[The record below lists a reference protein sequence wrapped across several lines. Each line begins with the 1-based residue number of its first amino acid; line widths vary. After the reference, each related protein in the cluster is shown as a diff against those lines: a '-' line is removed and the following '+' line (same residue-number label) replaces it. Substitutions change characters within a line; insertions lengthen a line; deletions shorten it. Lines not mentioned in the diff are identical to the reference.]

1 MSSDLDIFMDMMPAN
16 NIIFDDDIEQEKPN
30 SYYQGKGIHLLKQ
43 LKEKDHY
50 FHFLQSIVVDFK
62 KLDEDQQKCIKE
74 IMGIRPEIIIKE
86 KIVFKEK
93 KVKQTKPKM
102 NTYDDY

>member
-1 MSSDLDIFMDMMPAN
+1 MSSDLDIFMDMIPDD
-16 NIIFDDDIEQEKPN
+16 NIIFDDDIEQDRPN

-50 FHFLQSIVVDFK
+50 FYFLQSIVSDFK
-62 KLDEDQQKCIKE
+62 KLDEEQQKSIKE
-74 IMGIRPEIIIKE
+74 IMGITPEIITKE
-86 KIVFKEK
+86 KIVYKEK
-93 KVKQTKPKM
+93 KVKNTKPKI